1 MKLYLIS
8 DTGSI
13 PGRWSF
19 LVKTVRVG
27 LLILAAI
34 AVSTPLRAEIDAPDA
49 HWHSTATAETS
60 TINWARIPG
69 DANEAANEA
78 AREVAQDVTPSAP
91 GSVDQKSAESQKDAA
106 TERKKPV
113 DDQESHER
121 VLGLAPMFTVVN
133 DASKARALTVDEK
146 WKLFYRQTY
155 DPFQF
160 VTAAFSA
167 SISQAENQ
175 FPEYGQGMKGYA
187 KRYGAGF
194 ADNSLGA
201 FFGNFALPSLLHD
214 DPRYFRKGSG
224 PFMSRL
230 LHAAGAAVIT
240 RRDDGTSRPNY
251 SNVGGNL
258 IGCAIGN
265 LYYPK
270 SDRGVETTLVRG
282 FEVTAYGAIGGV
294 FQEFWP
300 DIQNKILKKHK
311 PTDVK

>member
-1 MKLYLIS
+1 LEH
-8 DTGSI
+8 
-13 PGRWSF
+13 
-19 LVKTVRVG
+19 LVKIVRIG

-34 AVSTPLRAEIDAPDA
+34 AMSTPLAAEEINAPDP
-49 HWHSTATAETS
+49 HWHSAATAETS
-60 TINWARIPG
+60 TINWSRVPE
-69 DANEAANEA
+69 DAQEAAQQASEA
-78 AREVAQDVTPSAP
+78 VPGVTVQAP
-91 GSVDQKSAESQKDAA
+91 TSTDQTITDQKKKAAAEQ
-106 TERKKPV
+106 KKPA
-113 DDQESHER
+113 DDQESHQR

-133 DASKARALTVDEK
+133 DASKARALTVGEK
-146 WKLFYRQTY
+146 WQLFYRQTY

-160 VTAAFSA
+160 VTAGLSSA
-167 SISQAENQ
+167 ISQAENQ

-187 KRYGAGF
+187 RRYGAGF

-214 DPRYFRKGSG
+214 DPRYFRRGSG

-230 LHAAGAAVIT
+230 LHAAGASVWT

-251 SNVGGNL
+251 ANVGGNL

-270 SDRGVETTLVRG
+270 SDRGVGTTFERG
-282 FEVTAYGAIGGV
+282 FQVTAYGAIGGV

-300 DIQNKILKKHK
+300 DIQNKIFKKHK
-311 PTDVK
+311 QTDLKVDR